1 MVFLLI
7 IRNFATKIGIKKMKE
22 TNYLTTDVV
31 VMGAGPAGSICA
43 YLLKKAGIDCMLFD
57 QAEFPRDKICG
68 GGLTVKTYTLLQE
81 LMPQLHYDYK
91 SIKKI
96 RLLIDNKNVCEFEP
110 SDEVRIVGRKEFD
123 HALVQQYIQ
132 IGGQFER
139 GSFSKYE
146 EQSDGKL
153 LVTLKSGKQILCKY
167 LVGADGANSQV
178 RKQMAGDYDGSILAL
193 EQYVEKRKDVMEVE
207 FSKHYNGGYYYWF
220 PSVNY
225 DVVGYGDY
233 STSFEKFREIL
244 KEKGIAETKIKG
256 AYVSMKDV
264 KSDNDHIILI
274 GDAGGFANKIT
285 AEGLYYAFATGRNAY
300 RAITENIPFSETN
313 KAIFKKKKNEVYWA
327 KLFYSR
333 LGLFITRCCA
343 LSPAL
348 VKKIYDKGIFPDR
361 PK

>member
-1 MVFLLI
+1 
-7 IRNFATKIGIKKMKE
+7 MKE
-22 TNYLTTDVV
+22 VNYLTTEVV
-31 VMGAGPAGSICA
+31 VIGAGPAGSTCA
-43 YLLKKAGIDCMLFD
+43 YLLKKAGVDCMLFD

-68 GGLTVKTYTLLQE
+68 GGLTVKSYTLLQE
-81 LMPQLHYDYK
+81 LMPQFHYDYK
-91 SIKKI
+91 SIKKV

-123 HALVQQYIQ
+123 YALLQQYIQ

-146 EQSDGKL
+146 EQSDGKI

-178 RKQMAGDYDGSILAL
+178 RKQAAGDYDGSILVL
-193 EQYVEKRKDVMEVE
+193 EQYVEKTKDVIEVE
-207 FSKHYNGGYYYWF
+207 LSNHYDNGYYYWF

-225 DVVGYGDY
+225 DVVGYADY
-233 STSFEKFREIL
+233 STNFKRFREIL
-244 KEKGIAETKIKG
+244 KEKCIAETKIKG
-256 AYVSMKDV
+256 AYIPLKDV
-264 KSDNDHIILI
+264 KSDNNHIILI

-300 RAITENIPFSETN
+300 RAITENIPFIEAN

-333 LGLFITRCCA
+333 LGLLITRCFA
-343 LSPAL
+343 HNPNLI
-348 VKKIYDKGIFPDR
+348 KKIYDKGVFPDR

>member
-1 MVFLLI
+1 
-7 IRNFATKIGIKKMKE
+7 MKE
-22 TNYLTTDVV
+22 TNYLTTEVV
-31 VMGAGPAGSICA
+31 VIGAGPAGSTCA
-43 YLLKKAGIDCMLFD
+43 YLLKKAGVDCMLFD

-68 GGLTVKTYTLLQE
+68 GGLTVKSYTLLQE
-81 LMPQLHYDYK
+81 LMPQFHYDYK
-91 SIKKI
+91 SIKKV

-123 HALVQQYIQ
+123 YALLQQYIQ

-146 EQSDGKL
+146 EQSDGKI

-178 RKQMAGDYDGSILAL
+178 RKQVAGDYDGSILAL

-207 FSKHYNGGYYYWF
+207 FSRHYDGGYYYWF

-300 RAITENIPFSETN
+300 RAITENIPFTEAN
-313 KAIFKKKKNEVYWA
+313 KVIFKKKKNEVYWA
-327 KLFYSR
+327 KLFYGR

-343 LSPAL
+343 LSPNL
-348 VKKIYDKGIFPDR
+348 VKKIYDKAVFPDR

>member
-7 IRNFATKIGIKKMKE
+7 IRTFATKIGIKNMKE

-31 VMGAGPAGSICA
+31 VIGAGPAGSTCA
-43 YLLKKAGIDCMLFD
+43 YLLKKAGVDCMLFD

-81 LMPQLHYDYK
+81 LMPQLHYEFK

-96 RLLIDNKNVCEFEP
+96 RLLIDNKNVCEFVP

-123 HALVQQYIQ
+123 YALLQQYIQ

-207 FSKHYNGGYYYWF
+207 FSRHYNGGYYYWF

>member
-1 MVFLLI
+1 
-7 IRNFATKIGIKKMKE
+7 MKE
-22 TNYLTTDVV
+22 VNYLTTEVV
-31 VMGAGPAGSICA
+31 VIGAGPAGSTCA
-43 YLLKKAGIDCMLFD
+43 YLLKKAGVDCMVFD

-68 GGLTVKTYTLLQE
+68 GGLTVKSYTLLQE

-96 RLLIDNKNVCEFEP
+96 RLLTGNKNVCEFEP

-123 HALVQQYIQ
+123 YALLQQYIQ

-146 EQSDGKL
+146 EQSDGKI
-153 LVTLKSGKQILCKY
+153 LVTLKSSKQILCNY

-178 RKQMAGDYDGSILAL
+178 RKQVAGDYDGSILAL

-207 FSKHYNGGYYYWF
+207 FSRHYDGGYYYWF

-285 AEGLYYAFATGRNAY
+285 AEGLYYAFATGRNAC
-300 RAITENIPFSETN
+300 RAITENIPFTEAN
-313 KAIFKKKKNEVYWA
+313 KVIFKKKKNEVYWA

-343 LSPAL
+343 LSPNL
-348 VKKIYDKGIFPDR
+348 VKKIYDKAVFPDR

>member
-1 MVFLLI
+1 
-7 IRNFATKIGIKKMKE
+7 MKE
-22 TNYLTTDVV
+22 TNYLTTEVV
-31 VMGAGPAGSICA
+31 VMGAGPAGSSCA

-123 HALVQQYIQ
+123 HALLQQYIQ

-146 EQSDGKL
+146 EQSDGKI

-207 FSKHYNGGYYYWF
+207 FSRHYNGGYYYWF

>member
-1 MVFLLI
+1 
-7 IRNFATKIGIKKMKE
+7 MKE
-22 TNYLTTDVV
+22 TNYLTTEVV
-31 VMGAGPAGSICA
+31 VIGAGPAGSTCA
-43 YLLKKAGIDCMLFD
+43 YLLKKAGVDCMLFD

-68 GGLTVKTYTLLQE
+68 GGLTVKSYTLLQE

-96 RLLIDNKNVCEFEP
+96 RLLVDNKNVCEFEP

-123 HALVQQYIQ
+123 HALLQQYIQ

-146 EQSDGKL
+146 EQSDGKI
-153 LVTLKSGKQILCKY
+153 LVTLKSGKQILCNY

-178 RKQMAGDYDGSILAL
+178 RKQVAGDYDGSILAL

-207 FSKHYNGGYYYWF
+207 FSRHYDGGYYYWF

-285 AEGLYYAFATGRNAY
+285 AEGLYYAFATGRNAC
-300 RAITENIPFSETN
+300 RAITENIPFTEAN
-313 KAIFKKKKNEVYWA
+313 KVIFKKKKNEVYWA

-343 LSPAL
+343 LSPNL
-348 VKKIYDKGIFPDR
+348 VKKIYDKAVFPDR